1 MLTSL
6 DFLHHSPISP
16 SKHCEAVKEPINTS
30 FCSHIHTN
38 PTGFSMSFF
47 HSLYSFSRISQ
58 QIFYRFTRK
67 WIIFWE
73 TNQPTRTG
81 NQPNESLAVERS
93 KIGEIFSWGIVT
105 FQQHGSNYIPG
116 IWKYKQSMSFFPLF
130 LFNILNYSFAYLSM
144 RPFAFFSPLLLSQNS
159 PPFSLKKKEGRIHF
173 WFLSFNSHLPT
184 HHSFL

>member
-1 MLTSL
+1 
-6 DFLHHSPISP
+6 
-16 SKHCEAVKEPINTS
+16 
-30 FCSHIHTN
+30 
-38 PTGFSMSFF
+38 MSFF

-58 QIFYRFTRK
+58 QIFYGFTRK

-159 PPFSLKKKEGRIHF
+159 PPFSLQKKKEEFISGFFPSILIFPHITVFSSFCSSDPCREISIRIYF
-173 WFLSFNSHLPT
+173 PGKYFLSMASICPCQI
-184 HHSFL
+184 